1 MFTIAGAC
9 INMLLLP
16 EAIRKTIHPE
26 LITPVKSQ
34 YFFHAGVYFQDGRS
48 NKTAGTD
55 IYHLHLGGSARS
67 LEVKSGLYL
76 IKT

>member
-16 EAIRKTIHPE
+16 EAIRKTIHSE
-26 LITPVKSQ
+26 LTTPVKSN
-34 YFFHAGVYFQDGRS
+34 FFHVGVYFQDGRS